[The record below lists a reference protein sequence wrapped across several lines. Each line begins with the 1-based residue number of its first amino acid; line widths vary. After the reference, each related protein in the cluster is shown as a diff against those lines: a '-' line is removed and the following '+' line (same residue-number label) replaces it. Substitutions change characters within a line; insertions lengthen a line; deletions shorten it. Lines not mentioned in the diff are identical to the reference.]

1 MKTITTSQ
9 GRRWTIT
16 SNLHTTRATINKA
29 FYLWARR
36 WWTTIMSRRH
46 KLSTHR
52 RLRLDWWLIMKIMR
66 LSCHRR
72 VAHRLLRTKMIK
84 AAIILLGVC
93 HCYMWGIYRCQRK
106 ILSGK
111 GPGRRQFPTFSR
123 WRARLLTTWIT
134 HMGICMGR
142 NSETVYRKSSDN
154 SARRVSSWWAKNNYK
169 NSTSATT
176 TKSFARWKRQY
187 ANNKSNTTH

>member
-1 MKTITTSQ
+1 
-9 GRRWTIT
+9 
-16 SNLHTTRATINKA
+16 
-29 FYLWARR
+29 
-36 WWTTIMSRRH
+36 
-46 KLSTHR
+46 
-52 RLRLDWWLIMKIMR
+52 MR

-93 HCYMWGIYRCQRK
+93 HCYMWGIYRCRRK
-106 ILSGK
+106 ILLGK
-111 GPGRRQFPTFSR
+111 GPERRRYRTSNR

-134 HMGICMGR
+134 RMGICMGR

-154 SARRVSSWWAKNNYK
+154 SLKKVSWWWAKNNCK
-169 NSTSATT
+169 NSASDMTI
-176 TKSFARWKRQY
+176 KSSVKWKRQY